1 METGNLIAKLAT
13 NSDELEASKI
23 LRHRIFRER
32 NNESFDQSSNSQ
44 YLDYDGYD
52 KLAEHIVIIDRQRLI
67 DGSQNYVVGTCRLII
82 GDFSDGPNHFYSNS
96 EFMIE
101 SLVKFEKRFLELG
114 RTCLDPKY
122 RDGRGLYLLW
132 LTFLRYISENKIE
145 IVFGVAS
152 FKGVS
157 PEKFAHALSFL
168 HYHHL
173 SQEKNVTARS
183 EGFVALNQLS
193 KEDINLRKAHKQL
206 PSLLKTYLSCG
217 GWVGKGAFLDKVFET
232 LDIFVSVEAS
242 DILRKYKI
250 S

>member
-1 METGNLIAKLAT
+1 MQTGNLIAKLAS

-23 LRHRIFRER
+23 LRHRIFR
-32 NNESFDQSSNSQ
+32 NKNKGILDQSLGRQ
-44 YLDYDGYD
+44 YSDRDGYD
-52 KLAEHIVIIDRQRLI
+52 DLAEHIVIIDRQRLI

-101 SLVKFEKRFLELG
+101 PLVKFEKRFLELG
-114 RTCLDPKY
+114 RTCLDPEY

-132 LTFLRYISENKIE
+132 LAFLKYLSEKKIE

-152 FKGVS
+152 FKGIS

-168 HYHHL
+168 HYHYL
-173 SQEKNVTARS
+173 SHETTVIARS

-193 KEDINLRKAHKQL
+193 KEEINLRKAYSQL

-217 GWVGKGAFLDKVFET
+217 GWVGRGAFLDKVLET
-232 LDIFVSVEAS
+232 LDIFVSAEAS
-242 DILRKYKI
+242 HILKKYKF